1 MYNKT
6 MNMNNVYESPQIEIL
21 EVEVE
26 KGYFGTIPD
35 YEKGE
40 FDWN

>member
-1 MYNKT
+1 MDMK
-6 MNMNNVYESPQIEIL
+6 NVYESPKIEIL

>member
-1 MYNKT
+1 

-26 KGYFGTIPD
+26 KGYFGTLPD
-35 YEKGE
+35 YEEGE
-40 FDWN
+40 SDWH

>member
-1 MYNKT
+1 

-26 KGYFGTIPD
+26 KGYFGSIPD
-35 YEKGE
+35 YEDVE
-40 FDWN
+40 FDWD

>member
-1 MYNKT
+1 MK
-6 MNMNNVYESPQIEIL
+6 NVYESPKIEIL

-26 KGYFGTIPD
+26 KGYFGTIPAF
-35 YEKGE
+35 EEGE